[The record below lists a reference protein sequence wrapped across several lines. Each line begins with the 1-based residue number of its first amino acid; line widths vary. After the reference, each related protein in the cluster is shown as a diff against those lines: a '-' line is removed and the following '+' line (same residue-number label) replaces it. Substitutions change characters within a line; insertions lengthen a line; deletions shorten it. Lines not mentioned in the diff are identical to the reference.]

1 MESLLE
7 ISFLSGGF
15 IDRFINWIID
25 YGGFYILLLVVFAE
39 TGLFIGFFFP
49 GDSLL
54 FAAGVY
60 MNKLANEI
68 FNGNLGEKDPVPT
81 MQWLTI
87 VLLVMLASVL
97 GNIVGYWF
105 GKKAGP
111 LLFERKDTWL
121 FKKKHLL
128 RARDFYERYGKATIF
143 LAKFLPIIRTFAPI
157 VAGVVRMNPAHFI
170 FYNIIGSIAWVS
182 SMMLGGYF
190 LNNWVEDRFKFS
202 LQDHIEPITIGI
214 ILVTTLPVLW
224 KLFFAKKHVVP
235 TEPNDKDAIL

>member
-1 MESLLE
+1 MD
-7 ISFLSGGF
+7 IYFLSGF

-60 MNKLANEI
+60 MNKLANEL
-68 FNGNLGEKDPVPT
+68 FNINLADNESVPT
-81 MQWLTI
+81 YQWMIII
-87 VLLVMLASVL
+87 VLVMIASVL

-105 GKKAGP
+105 GKKTGP
-111 LLFERKDTWL
+111 LLFERRDTWI
-121 FKKKHLL
+121 FKRKHMM
-128 RARDFYERYGKATIF
+128 RAKTFYDKYGKTTIF

-170 FYNIIGSIAWVS
+170 FYNILGSVCWVS

-190 LNNWVEDRFKFS
+190 LNSWVQRKFDFS
-202 LQDHIEPITIGI
+202 LQDYIEPITIGI
-214 ILVTTLPVLW
+214 ILVTTLPVLY
-224 KLFFAKKHVVP
+224 KLFFSRKEEKQP
-235 TEPNDKDAIL
+235 EPGQKAS